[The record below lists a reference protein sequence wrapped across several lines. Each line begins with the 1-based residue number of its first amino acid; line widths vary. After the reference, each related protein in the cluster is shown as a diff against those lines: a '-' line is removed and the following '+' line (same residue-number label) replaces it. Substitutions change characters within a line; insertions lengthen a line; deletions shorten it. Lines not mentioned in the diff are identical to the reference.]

1 MRKQYDTLRQDL
13 ANALYTND
21 ASMRVIARLMKERD
35 EAREALSSVHTSLGM
50 PSSSGTHEDVE
61 MTQAADSAM
70 APANSLPVIV
80 LEQIDSKA
88 ATLTSDR
95 RSRIKRGASEAY
107 PTPSSAASLQEQ
119 TPIASG
125 HLATSPGITAIETSA
140 NGALVLTGGKDFSVR
155 VMDRTSNEVEAE
167 LQGHS
172 KTVTSVV
179 FSGRGNP
186 VAGDSAKEAPA
197 PLYAASASD
206 DGTVRIW
213 RRNGKSKYEL
223 AHTIACAGVTGLSVH
238 PIDSLLGSASRDGS
252 WSIYSLET
260 GECLLHV
267 PAANATDE
275 QGAGF
280 VYESFAFH
288 PDGQLAATGTSDGVI
303 RIWDVKQGQQSAVF
317 RGHKGAVQ
325 SLDFS
330 QNGYLLAAAS
340 RSSKHVKI
348 WDLRKLDAT
357 RTVETDADI
366 EQVRFD
372 PTAQLLA
379 VVTTVDVRVF
389 GGKSLDLCATLDV
402 KNGLCA
408 QWCPDDGVLLVGAQD
423 RDVRVFSL

>member
-1 MRKQYDTLRQDL
+1 MRKQYDTVRQDL

-50 PSSSGTHEDVE
+50 PSSSGAQEDIE
-61 MTQAADSAM
+61 MAQAADSAM
-70 APANSLPVIV
+70 TPATSLPVNV
-80 LEQIDSKA
+80 MEQIDSKA
-88 ATLTSDR
+88 ALLTSDR
-95 RSRIKRGASEAY
+95 RARIKRGASQAY
-107 PTPSSAASLQEQ
+107 PTPSSAASLQAQ
-119 TPIASG
+119 APIASG
-125 HLATSPGITAIETSA
+125 HRASSPGITAIDTSA
-140 NGALVLTGGKDFSVR
+140 DGALVLTGGKDMSVH
-155 VMDRTSNEVEAE
+155 VLDRTTSKAVAK
-167 LQGHS
+167 LQGHT

-179 FSGRGNP
+179 FSGRSNP
-186 VAGDSAKEAPA
+186 VVGDSAKEAPA

-213 RRNGKSKYEL
+213 RRNEKSKYEL
-223 AHTIACAGVTGLSVH
+223 AHTIACTGVTSLSVH
-238 PIDSLLGSASRDGS
+238 PTDSLLGTASCNGS

-267 PAANATDE
+267 PAANTTDE

-280 VYESFAFH
+280 AYESFAFH

-317 RGHKGAVQ
+317 RGHEGAVHT
-325 SLDFS
+325 LDFS

-340 RSSKHVKI
+340 RSAKHVKI
-348 WDLRKLDAT
+348 WDLRKLDVT
-357 RTVETDADI
+357 RTVDTDAAI
-366 EQVRFD
+366 EEIRFD

-379 VVTTVDVRVF
+379 VVTAMDVRVF

-402 KNGLCA
+402 NNGLCA
-408 QWCPDDGVLLVGAQD
+408 QWCPDDGALLIGAQD